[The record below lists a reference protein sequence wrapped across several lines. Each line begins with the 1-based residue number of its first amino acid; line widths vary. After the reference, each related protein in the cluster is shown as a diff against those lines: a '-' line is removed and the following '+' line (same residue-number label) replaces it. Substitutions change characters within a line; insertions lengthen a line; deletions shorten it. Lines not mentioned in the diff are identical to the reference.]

1 MASPRKTQW
10 QLWRRFAE
18 NLVFTE
24 APKVVRALQ
33 QSPSLHQGLQRGL
46 QLGFDLVVGGPA
58 EPRPQIPAGRPVTD
72 TSVPTAQ
79 RARRLSYGPDL
90 TGRAQTGEVV
100 WTWVVYADDPS
111 RGQDRPVLVVGRDRH
126 TLLAL
131 MLSGSEQRDDPSNG
145 DPNWVRIDGGGWDLD
160 EQLRWVRIDRVLDV
174 PEESIRRQ
182 GAVIDR
188 EAFDVV
194 AARLRADYSWR

>member
-111 RGQDRPVLVVGRDRH
+111 RGQDRPEIGRASCRKECGARGAPNDEKEKGRRGRD
-126 TLLAL
+126 
-131 MLSGSEQRDDPSNG
+131 E
-145 DPNWVRIDGGGWDLD
+145 
-160 EQLRWVRIDRVLDV
+160 
-174 PEESIRRQ
+174 
-182 GAVIDR
+182 GAR
-188 EAFDVV
+188 E
-194 AARLRADYSWR
+194 